1 MKTGKMRRIK
11 SIFKQI
17 LTEPEVSEVRLS
29 CQISPGRGG
38 GLRQRDTGDG
48 RRQGGILPAEMNNYQ
63 SWSHVGALAEI
74 VEITYTNSRV
84 RTIF

>member
-11 SIFKQI
+11 SIFKQF

-48 RRQGGILPAEMNNYQ
+48 RRQGGMPAEMNDYQ